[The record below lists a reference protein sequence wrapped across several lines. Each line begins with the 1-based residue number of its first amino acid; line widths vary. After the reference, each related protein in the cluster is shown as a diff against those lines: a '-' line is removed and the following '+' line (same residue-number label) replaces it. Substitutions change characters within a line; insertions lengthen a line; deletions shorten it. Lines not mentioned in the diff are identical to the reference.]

1 MMDIRQFLKVDRI
14 LMINI
19 FDVIVMTSH
28 NGDHLKADL
37 IHNMGVAQTNF
48 CNEYC
53 VVGLE
58 FVTY

>member
-1 MMDIRQFLKVDRI
+1 
-14 LMINI
+14 MITI

-58 FVTY
+58 FVAY